1 MNQNNDFTCPI
12 CLTDI
17 ENENNISTTECKH
30 TFHTACLLQNRTN
43 TCPICRHVLY
53 EIVQTEYDSE
63 YDEEGSEQYFTES
76 YDSILT
82 IEEELSSDESEYLS
96 TSDEDEMM
104 SSSDEEDD
112 SFRNEILDN
121 MLPKFSIISEIS
133 IMIELVDKLQTYADI
148 DFIKT
153 IRDEIEKIN
162 HTITK

>member
-1 MNQNNDFTCPI
+1 MNQDNDLACPI

-17 ENENNISTTECKH
+17 ENKNNISTTECKH

-43 TCPICRHVLY
+43 TCPICRQVLY
-53 EIVQTEYDSE
+53 EIVYDSA
-63 YDEEGSEQYFTES
+63 DEDDGSEQYFTES

-82 IEEELSSDESEYLS
+82 IEEISSDESEYLS

-104 SSSDEEDD
+104 SSSDEED
-112 SFRNEILDN
+112 SFRNEIISN
-121 MLPKFSIISEIS
+121 TNPKFSIISELS
-133 IMIELVDKLQTYADI
+133 IMIELVDKLQSYADT

-162 HTITK
+162 HTIS